1 MTVFNIGGSDSFV
14 YNVKAECK
22 FMQRR
27 EGVGSCRRWSV
38 YSWHMKLLPVQG
50 LGTPGVE

>member
-38 YSWHMKLLPVQG
+38 LLAYEMIARSG